1 MVAENFQDTTTPAA
15 PSAQQFPGPLPEA
28 EEATLAFDKIAWPS
42 APRGHSGRAEGSG
55 RRRSAGRARGSPAQR
70 PEPESFEP
78 LTACSRTV
86 LPATSFAA
94 KKKLSWEKLLFS
106 PKREKKPRERK
117 HAEEQ
122 KS

>member
-55 RRRSAGRARGSPAQR
+55 RSCDDAGYLLVCLHESDLPGKKRSLAEAYAQNL
-70 PEPESFEP
+70 E
-78 LTACSRTV
+78 
-86 LPATSFAA
+86 
-94 KKKLSWEKLLFS
+94 
-106 PKREKKPRERK
+106 
-117 HAEEQ
+117 
-122 KS
+122 